1 MNISLEDY
9 RNFSNKINFD
19 SALINHV
26 FCYKHKKSDLILNP
40 FQLGEL
46 YREYEHYR
54 INASKELLSKLNE
67 TMKATS
73 KKKDLTLNDC
83 LKAVNEF
90 IKNENTGLQ
99 SQENKL
105 K

>member
-1 MNISLEDY
+1 MT
-9 RNFSNKINFD
+9 
-19 SALINHV
+19 
-26 FCYKHKKSDLILNP
+26 P

-67 TMKATS
+67 IMKMTS
-73 KKKDLTLNDC
+73 KKKDLTLNEC
-83 LKAVNEF
+83 LKTVNEF
-90 IKNENTGLQ
+90 IKDESTGLQ